1 MEPTTNVVVTPAAV
15 GLRYGL
21 LTGLVSIIFS
31 FGLYALH
38 LEQNSYLRFITT
50 VVLILGIVLAQREYK
65 QLNGGFM
72 SYGEGLTIG
81 ALASVVVGVLSA
93 AFVYVY
99 TTFIDPETLT
109 RAMDKA
115 RADMEAKG
123 TMSDAQI
130 DQAMAFSAKFTSGP
144 LLLVFVILGTLFMG
158 FLVSLLTSAFVKNPK
173 PEFE

>member
-1 MEPTTNVVVTPAAV
+1 MESTNTPVVTPSSV
-15 GLRYGL
+15 GMRYGL
-21 LTGLVSIIFS
+21 LTGLVSVIIS
-31 FGLYALH
+31 FGLYALQ

-50 VVLILGIVLAQREYK
+50 LVLIVGIVLAQREYK

-81 ALASVVVGVLSA
+81 ALVSIIVGLLGA

-99 TTFIDPETLT
+99 TTFIDPETMT

-130 DQAMAFSAKFTSGP
+130 DQAMSFSAKFTSGP
-144 LLLVFVILGTLFMG
+144 ILLVFVILGTLFMG
-158 FLVSLLTSAFVKNPK
+158 FLVSLIASAFVKNPK
-173 PEFE
+173 TEFE